1 MSVAQVAVGVV
12 GVLAMVALLGVA
24 VLLVKTRR
32 LRAELAAAVAAAQRA
47 DRDQPLLHDPRVAHP
62 TPRHDPRVARPTP
75 RHDPRVTHGELE
87 AVAPAHGAQR
97 ADREGGLVLANREVV
112 VATLGLPLVRVAAL
126 SHGVRQALA
135 PANRDRIRA
144 LVRRDLRRREKLR
157 RRAARRAA
165 RVLPSDSPVRRDL
178 AS

>member
-47 DRDQPLLHDPRVAHP
+47 DRDQPLL
-62 TPRHDPRVARPTP
+62 HDPRVARPTP